1 MLIINT
7 IKHGDVMQFLSNF
20 TKGLFIG
27 IGAILP
33 GISSGVICMVLGIY
47 EKLLDSILNFF
58 KDIKTNTKFLFS
70 LGLGGSCGAILFSNI
85 LVYLFNSIPIPTKSL
100 FIGLLLG
107 SIFVLYRTE
116 LETSKKINN
125 KKILSYISFFICF
138 LIGISLIYIEN
149 HFSISNEYIQNEY
162 NFLFLVLSG
171 FCMSMGIIIPG
182 VSSTVIL
189 MILGVYDTYISAV
202 SIVNMNVIFPIII
215 GVAMGSIAFMK
226 IIKILLDKFH
236 LQTISGIIGFS
247 LGSIFIL
254 YPTYHFDLMSFI
266 SIFILVLGFFIGKNI
281 HKKHRSK

>member
-1 MLIINT
+1 
-7 IKHGDVMQFLSNF
+7 MQFLYNF
-20 TKGLFIG
+20 IKGIFIG

-33 GISSGVICMVLGIY
+33 GISSGVICIILGIY
-47 EKLLDSILNFF
+47 EKILDSILNFF
-58 KDIKTNTKFLFS
+58 KDIKNNIMFLLP
-70 LGLGGSCGAILFSNI
+70 LGLGGLCGAILFSNI
-85 LVYLFNSIPIPTKSL
+85 LVYLFNNIPIPTKSL

-107 SIFVLYRTE
+107 GIFLLYKSEIYTPNNKVKD
-116 LETSKKINN
+116 KKIS
-125 KKILSYISFFICF
+125 SYLSFFLCF

-149 HFSISNEYIQNEY
+149 HFVVSNEYIQNEY

-202 SIVNMNVIFPIII
+202 SIVNMNVIFPMII

-226 IIKILLDKFH
+226 IIKILLDKYH
-236 LQTISGIIGFS
+236 TQTLFGIIGFG

-254 YPTYHFDLMSFI
+254 YPTYHLDFI
-266 SIFILVLGFFIGKNI
+266 SIVSIFILIFGFIIGKNI
-281 HKKHRSK
+281 K